1 MQTCHSCAKKLAE
14 RRVAV
19 SEVAALLERQH
30 DEPEVREVIDEV
42 EDSNVQAAKV
52 VGEAGEGASW
62 SYTQNRDPGPEHLR
76 HGVSYSLSSSGK
88 LVENTT
94 KVSISAARRQH
105 IMECFDEI
113 LDVAASPTGVHHI
126 MAAIIEEIFVEVEK
140 LSKDI
145 GKH

>member
-1 MQTCHSCAKKLAE
+1 MQTCHSCAKNLAE

-30 DEPEVREVIDEV
+30 DEPEVREVIDEA

-52 VGEAGEGASW
+52 VGEAGEGA

-113 LDVAASPTGVHHI
+113 LDVAASQTGVHHK